1 MGRAVSA
8 VTVRP
13 AATQPGLSEADRR
26 AHDLSTF
33 VRTSEHEKTKDEL
46 PTRPR
51 GPHPQAV

>member
-1 MGRAVSA
+1 MTTETA
-8 VTVRP
+8 TRP
-13 AATQPGLSEADRR
+13 APTQPGLSAADRR

-33 VRTSEHEKTKDEL
+33 VRVSEHEKTKDAL